1 MTASPTNTSV
11 LVVGAGPAGL
21 ATAIGLARH
30 GVTATVIERH
40 PGTSIFPKASGIST
54 RTMEILRSW
63 GLEAAVR
70 QHSLEMQPFMSIR
83 PTLVAPQLQ
92 MATLGFPTD
101 DQANAIDANRSRPP
115 VEAVEPRLGA
125 DEALVGCC
133 GRAGGRL

>member
-1 MTASPTNTSV
+1 MTASATNTPV

-21 ATAIGLARH
+21 ATAIGLARN
-30 GVTATVIERH
+30 GVSSMVIERH

-70 QHSLEMQPFMSIR
+70 EHSLEMQPFMSIR

-101 DQANAIDANRSRPP
+101 DQASAVSPTRPAVSPQDRIEPILLQQAI
-115 VEAVEPRLGA
+115 EL
-125 DEALVGCC
+125 
-133 GRAGGRL
+133 